1 MSSIA
6 LPNVNKQLGGQAS
19 LQPVKQ
25 TFELL
30 ANNESSKIFNKHDS
44 SIITAGGTSAID
56 GEASRIEPSPTY
68 KHRRDNSLG
77 NGELEA

>member
-1 MSSIA
+1 M
-6 LPNVNKQLGGQAS
+6 
-19 LQPVKQ
+19 QPAKQ

-56 GEASRIEPSPTY
+56 GEASRIEPSPTHKGAGNGFHRNSSSVD
-68 KHRRDNSLG
+68 KHHRDSSLG